1 MENIVYMELLRRGYQ
16 VTVGKSGERE
26 VDFIG
31 ARQKEKLYIQVSYLL
46 ASDDTISREFGLY
59 DLIRDNYPKYV
70 VSMDEFDFGRNGINL
85 PLRLTA
91 FFGAAVN
98 RRGSQPE
105 GAAPTKWPV
114 IYTASISSIL

>member
-1 MENIVYMELLRRGYQ
+1 MELLRRGYQ

-31 ARQKEKLYIQVSYLL
+31 ARQKGKLYIQVSYLL
-46 ASDDTISREFGLY
+46 ASDDTISRKFGVY

-70 VSMDEFDFGRNGINL
+70 VSMDEIDFGRNGINL
-85 PLRLTA
+85 PL
-91 FFGAAVN
+91 

>member
-46 ASDDTISREFGLY
+46 ASDDTISRKFGVY

-70 VSMDEFDFGRNGINL
+70 VSMDEL

-98 RRGSQPE
+98 RRGLLQQNGRSFIQP
-105 GAAPTKWPV
+105 ASAP
-114 IYTASISSIL
+114 SSE

>member
-1 MENIVYMELLRRGYQ
+1 MELLRRGYQ

-46 ASDDTISREFGLY
+46 ASDDTISRKFGVY

-70 VSMDEFDFGRNGINL
+70 VSMDEIDFGRNGINL

-98 RRGSQPE
+98 RRGLLQQNGRSFIQP
-105 GAAPTKWPV
+105 ASAP
-114 IYTASISSIL
+114 SSE

>member
-46 ASDDTISREFGLY
+46 ASDDTISRKFGVY

-70 VSMDEFDFGRNGINL
+70 VSMDEIDFGRNGINL

-91 FFGAAVN
+91 FFGAAVS
-98 RRGSQPE
+98 RRGLLQQNGRSFIQP
-105 GAAPTKWPV
+105 ASAP
-114 IYTASISSIL
+114 SSE

>member
-1 MENIVYMELLRRGYQ
+1 MELLRRGYQ

-46 ASDDTISREFGLY
+46 ASDDTISRKFGVY

-70 VSMDEFDFGRNGINL
+70 VSIDEFDKFVENWNALGGADM
-85 PLRLTA
+85 TA
-91 FFGAAVN
+91 EVN
-98 RRGSQPE
+98 EWYQSV
-105 GAAPTKWPV
+105 KN
-114 IYTASISSIL
+114 

>member
-46 ASDDTISREFGLY
+46 ASDDTISRKFGVY

-70 VSMDEFDFGRNGINL
+70 VSMDEIDFGRNGIKHKNIREFL
-85 PLRLTA
+85 LMA
-91 FFGAAVN
+91 EWN
-98 RRGSQPE
+98 
-105 GAAPTKWPV
+105 
-114 IYTASISSIL
+114 